1 MTETVC
7 LLTRTFGERVKEVI
21 VAIWYENCSIRIYFV
36 FFFLV
41 ILTTTHADNMS
52 STSRSVE
59 DLGLLA
65 QIVCP
70 RGRCGLVSTNYIRS
84 PRGLR
89 IHWFWK
95 MTNFLQQTDLVES
108 YRHRMSLTKSCC
120 NLFKCLFFRGLQ
132 RFCILESSKSVCLA
146 LSLRRSEVKI
156 IAVTIKSQS
165 QTTAECGQCSYW
177 ALTAFC

>member
-70 RGRCGLVSTNYIRS
+70 CGRCGLVSTNYIRS

-108 YRHRMSLTKSCC
+108 YRHCMSLTKSC
-120 NLFKCLFFRGLQ
+120 FFRGLQ
-132 RFCILESSKSVCLA
+132 RFCILESSKSVFICLA